1 MFRSRSKSCS
11 SATPRP
17 GHTSRAED
25 AALDRRGEARC
36 QSLYRAYSQYDRSNG
51 DLVVVNPRPLIGI
64 STSELRSAQGAQF
77 AQHSE
82 PPRRMLALGLIYLE
96 AVEAAGGIP
105 VILAPLP
112 ARRLESII
120 DRLDGVCLSGGPD
133 IEPACYGAEAH
144 AELGP
149 TEPEVDLFELGLVRA
164 ARRRG
169 LPILAICRGMQ
180 VLNVARGGTL
190 VQHLPDI
197 SEEIVHR
204 QREPAS
210 QPTHPVALAHD
221 SRIAQIAGCD
231 SIEVNSFHHQAIDR
245 LGAGLEP
252 VGWSVDGVIEAVEVP
267 GDAYTIG
274 VQWHAECLTDRP
286 EQARLFMGLID
297 AAERRAGLA
306 QEKAA

>member
-1 MFRSRSKSCS
+1 
-11 SATPRP
+11 
-17 GHTSRAED
+17 
-25 AALDRRGEARC
+25 
-36 QSLYRAYSQYDRSNG
+36 
-51 DLVVVNPRPLIGI
+51 
-64 STSELRSAQGAQF
+64 
-77 AQHSE
+77 
-82 PPRRMLALGLIYLE
+82 MLALGVSYLE

-112 ARRLESII
+112 ARRLEAII

-190 VQHLPDI
+190 VQHVPDLGTAI
-197 SEEIVHR
+197 DHR
-204 QREPAS
+204 QRQPAS
-210 QPTHPVALAHD
+210 QPTHGVTVAGD
-221 SRIAQIAGCD
+221 SRLARIAESERID
-231 SIEVNSFHHQAIDR
+231 VNSFHHQAIER

-252 VGWSVDGVIEAVEVP
+252 VAWADDGVIEGVEAP
-267 GDAYTIG
+267 GDGFTVG
-274 VQWHAECLTDRP
+274 VQWHAECLTARP
-286 EQARLFMGLID
+286 EQARLFAGLID
-297 AAERRAGLA
+297 AAAEHAGLA
-306 QEKAA
+306 RERAA